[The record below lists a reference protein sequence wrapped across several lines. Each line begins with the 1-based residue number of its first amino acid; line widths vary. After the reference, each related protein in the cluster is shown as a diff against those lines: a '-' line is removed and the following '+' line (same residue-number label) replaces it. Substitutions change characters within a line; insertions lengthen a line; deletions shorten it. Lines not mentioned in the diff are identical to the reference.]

1 MLIVEIKGGMSIEKA
16 LKEMKRKFTKT
27 KLLTEL
33 RNRKEFTK
41 KSVKRRK
48 EVNKAKYI
56 QSITGSNED

>member
-48 EVNKAKYI
+48 EINKAKYI
-56 QSITGSNED
+56 QSLNDTNES